1 MNLFSKVVGP
11 NYEQS
16 IQNDLLL
23 GSAKS
28 NWLSM
33 AIKNLLI
40 AYSNATLNSEYMQPR
55 N

>member
-1 MNLFSKVVGP
+1 MNLFSKVVEP

-23 GSAKS
+23 ENAQS

-40 AYSNATLNSEYMQPR
+40 AYSNATLNSEFMQPR